1 MCLGKNWMGD
11 FSLLPF
17 MLSPAP
23 FTTDVWLLQSDSQS
37 PKISLFT
44 PSIKLGFHTLEM
56 VVHIGPCQPGLS
68 DP

>member
-1 MCLGKNWMGD
+1 MGWEGRERMCLGKEWMGD

-44 PSIKLGFHTLEM
+44 PA
-56 VVHIGPCQPGLS
+56 
-68 DP
+68 